1 MTSGVLHVSL
11 HSKSASWIGFV
22 FTTENRGCG
31 LNRHIF
37 AVLAPTK
44 RAETQSAW
52 RACACR
58 VFVHFY
64 PRVSE
69 CVWWFPRWHWKRR
82 RHSVFSVENR
92 VLHFASTS
100 TQKAE
105 YYTRETDT
113 CGGCQKCIIVY
124 EMDCLQ
130 RAISCVTWISW
141 EWETLSSRCTAWL
154 QDKCEKSNYSLHC
167 VKIVVSTLLRHHT
180 QIEAILLLPALASE
194 PLQPYICEA
203 IHKKVF
209 LFSSGRFVNS

>member
-1 MTSGVLHVSL
+1 VKAFKVFSECILAHFCLVKTFCPMTSGVLHVSL

-105 YYTRETDT
+105 YIQERQTPAAGVRSASSCMKWIVSRER
-113 CGGCQKCIIVY
+113 
-124 EMDCLQ
+124 L
-130 RAISCVTWISW
+130 
-141 EWETLSSRCTAWL
+141 
-154 QDKCEKSNYSLHC
+154 
-167 VKIVVSTLLRHHT
+167 VVSHEFPGSEKLFPVAAPPDCRINAKNL
-180 QIEAILLLPALASE
+180 IILS
-194 PLQPYICEA
+194 I
-203 IHKKVF
+203 V
-209 LFSSGRFVNS
+209 